1 MNHDQIQLFK
11 DQPIRTAW
19 DAELEEWYL
28 SVVDVVRVLTKQP
41 GARRATK
48 YWSVLKTRIKQE
60 GSQLPTKRRQLT
72 LMSADRNRYLT
83 DVAVKR
89 SNIFYFHIV
98 CCIV

>member
-1 MNHDQIQLFK
+1 MV
-11 DQPIRTAW
+11 
-19 DAELEEWYL
+19 L
-28 SVVDVVRVLTKQP
+28 SVVDVVRVLTEQP
-41 GARRATK
+41 NTRCAAK
-48 YWSVLKTRIKQE
+48 YWSVLKKE